1 LQRRDEEDRLENC
14 GAQGIRMTTL
24 RTMNLADFSA
34 EEQAVLERVARRMGQ
49 TSEQLLKPGIFG
61 VQAHWPAWLEANVD
75 HALATYLARGT
86 LPPLA
91 KEAMH
96 VAVSMTN
103 HCEY

>member
-1 LQRRDEEDRLENC
+1 
-14 GAQGIRMTTL
+14 MTTL
-24 RTMNLADFSA
+24 RTPTLTDFSA
-34 EEQAVLERVARRMGQ
+34 DDQAVLERIAKRTGQ
-49 TSEQLLKPGIFG
+49 TVEQLLKPGIFG
-61 VQAHWPAWLEANVD
+61 VQTHWPAWLESNLE
-75 HALATYLARGT
+75 HSLATYMSRGT

>member
-1 LQRRDEEDRLENC
+1 
-14 GAQGIRMTTL
+14 MTTL
-24 RTMNLADFSA
+24 RAPRLADFSPDDWA
-34 EEQAVLERVARRMGQ
+34 ILERLAKRMGR
-49 TSEQLLKPGIFG
+49 SAEDLLHPSIFG
-61 VQAHWPAWLEANVD
+61 VQTHWPAWLEANFD
-75 HALATYLARGT
+75 HSMVTYLRPGV